1 MLSIFSI
8 GDLIVLLVVAG
19 ALIAYRQ
26 MDKNSRSIQVV
37 KRYIEHS
44 AQRFEA
50 YVEEHITELREMD
63 SYLKTKEKHARDLI
77 VEMDAILQ
85 DIEGHADDVFLLK
98 EAMEKYDQV
107 LIDLSNAT
115 QQVDVNIERI
125 VGMRDEIV
133 NETKRTFHEI
143 SHTVMALE
151 SRVEG
156 IKGEIEAQPY
166 MQDETNTMY
175 TQAVSSS
182 RKANHVAPAVTVAR
196 PKSSLVE
203 TSVQNQ
209 QPPRAQEPAVDGHS
223 FTLEAPATNTATT
236 NTAPVAR
243 PAATTNSA
251 TTLEPAKPA
260 QTVAVAQQTIPTTSE
275 TAQVAAYQQAA
286 AAQLGVESFTPPGG
300 KPLATPQRAT
310 APAQEAPREQDR
322 ITPKQVQRSGED
334 TRSQI
339 IRLRKQGLGVGE
351 IARNL
356 SIPAGEVELVL
367 GLLDEQHVGFAG
379 SPSYA
384 SIGK

>member
-8 GDLIVLLVVAG
+8 GDFIVLLVVAG

-26 MDKNSRSIQVV
+26 MDKNNRSIQVV

-44 AQRFEA
+44 AQRFET

-63 SYLKTKEKHARDLI
+63 DYLKNKERQARDLI
-77 VEMDAILQ
+77 VEMNAILQ

-115 QQVDVNIERI
+115 QQVDINIERI

-151 SRVEG
+151 ARVEG
-156 IKGEIEAQPY
+156 IKGEIAAQPY
-166 MQDETNTMY
+166 MQDDVNTMY
-175 TQAVSSS
+175 TQAKSDSK
-182 RKANHVAPAVTVAR
+182 RAAQVAPSVTVAR
-196 PKSSLVE
+196 AKTTLAAAEKGNTQSRGVSAGA
-203 TSVQNQ
+203 N
-209 QPPRAQEPAVDGHS
+209 S
-223 FTLEAPATNTATT
+223 FEIEVSASTTPTATQQGSVLRRAESHT
-236 NTAPVAR
+236 TETRDLHVATAPVEG
-243 PAATTNSA
+243 AAV
-251 TTLEPAKPA
+251 E
-260 QTVAVAQQTIPTTSE
+260 QT
-275 TAQVAAYQQAA
+275 
-286 AAQLGVESFTPPGG
+286 ESFTPPGG
-300 KPLATPQRAT
+300 RRVESSNDLTAASPADT
-310 APAQEAPREQDR
+310 APRQQDR
-322 ITPKQVQRSGED
+322 ITPQQVQRSGED

-339 IRLRKQGLGVGE
+339 IKLRRQGFGVGE

-367 GLLDEQHVGFAG
+367 GLLDEQHMGFA
-379 SPSYA
+379 SSRSYA
-384 SIGK
+384 AMGK